1 MSRKS
6 TLLAMAFLAM
16 LGACDAIICDKSH
29 YWLYKYRVKR
39 GRIYDITRRNFAEIA
54 YRKAMALVKTTGS
67 GVGACT
73 VVKHRPK
80 AACYKSWRPGG
91 PGRQSLGQYGFTSVV
106 KLSCPFLKST
116 VYKKVD
122 VSVYTRRDFS
132 YWYPMATLFY

>member
-1 MSRKS
+1 MRAATASRS
-6 TLLAMAFLAM
+6 V
-16 LGACDAIICDKSH
+16 C
-29 YWLYKYRVKR
+29 
-39 GRIYDITRRNFAEIA
+39 RRLPAA
-54 YRKAMALVKTTGS
+54 RHAHAPR
-67 GVGACT
+67 
-73 VVKHRPK
+73 RPS
-80 AACYKSWRPGG
+80 CPPQSWRPGG